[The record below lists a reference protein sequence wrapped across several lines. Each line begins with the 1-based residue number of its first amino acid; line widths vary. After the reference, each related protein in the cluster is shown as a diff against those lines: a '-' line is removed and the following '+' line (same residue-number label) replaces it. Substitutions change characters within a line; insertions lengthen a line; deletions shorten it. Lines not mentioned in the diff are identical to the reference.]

1 MKKIPTSIFILLVTL
16 SSVQAE
22 TAYVTD
28 NLDSSLKS
36 EENTTNKDIKLLPI
50 EPSVKV
56 VDERKR
62 TGFTRV
68 RRHEGAENYIPIRN
82 AMKEPLSQAQME
94 SFNKNMASLQAEN
107 TSLKAELNT
116 VKESITPGSTLE
128 QSLAKER
135 DMLTRELN
143 ELKKTAAS
151 TVELK
156 NQRDEF
162 QERVVNV
169 ERELQQYK
177 LENHALQ
184 DTANQDWFL
193 YGGLLALIGV
203 VLGFIL
209 PKLSWRKNRS
219 GWDSF

>member
-1 MKKIPTSIFILLVTL
+1 
-16 SSVQAE
+16 
-22 TAYVTD
+22 
-28 NLDSSLKS
+28 
-36 EENTTNKDIKLLPI
+36 LLPI